1 MFETLFVGLCALS
14 DIMIH
19 GSISRIEISA
29 VVEIRESNQ
38 GWDSSE
44 LSFSLVPFLYFL
56 FPHLGLYIFVRKA
69 LITTVC
75 WLGEL
80 PKCEVELSSE
90 MQRYLF
96 FLLRRNSRVGVP
108 RPLVYSEQVGR
119 FQGVR
124 AFEEVTSHTHRHL
137 GSMLSLFRYSQWEDV

>member
-56 FPHLGLYIFVRKA
+56 FPHLGLYFRKKSFDYDCVLA
-69 LITTVC
+69 
-75 WLGEL
+75 G
-80 PKCEVELSSE
+80 
-90 MQRYLF
+90 
-96 FLLRRNSRVGVP
+96 G
-108 RPLVYSEQVGR
+108 
-119 FQGVR
+119 
-124 AFEEVTSHTHRHL
+124 TSK
-137 GSMLSLFRYSQWEDV
+137 V